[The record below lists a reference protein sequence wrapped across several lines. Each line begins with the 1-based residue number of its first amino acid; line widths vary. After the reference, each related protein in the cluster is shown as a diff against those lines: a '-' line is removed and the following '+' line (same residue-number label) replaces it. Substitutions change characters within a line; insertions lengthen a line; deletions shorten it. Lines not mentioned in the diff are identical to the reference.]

1 MQKIYIEV
9 KDDYA
14 NNILEI
20 LHGLNGV
27 MIDKIKLYTSE
38 KESRT
43 DKELI
48 SLQFKSMSKTWDNEK
63 DEAWDDL

>member
-9 KDDYA
+9 KDDYT

-27 MIDKIKLYTSE
+27 MIDKIKLYSSG
-38 KESRT
+38 KESRV
-43 DKELI
+43 DKDLI
-48 SLQFKSMSKTWDNEK
+48 SLQFESMSKTWENEE
-63 DEAWDDL
+63 DEAWDNV

>member
-20 LHGLNGV
+20 LHGLSGV
-27 MIDKIKLYTSE
+27 MIDKIKLYSS
-38 KESRT
+38 KEEGRA
-43 DKELI
+43 DKDFI
-48 SLQFKSMSKTWDNEK
+48 GLQYESMSKIWDNEE
-63 DEAWDDL
+63 DEVWDDV